1 MIDGNLRVSFQPW
14 TLQGYRGI
22 NAAMA
27 PHKEQTMPTAGEEA
41 T

>member
-1 MIDGNLRVSFQPW
+1 MVTW
-14 TLQGYRGI
+14 GYPSSLELYKDTGI